1 MKMQVRRKAKASERV
16 PTAAHR
22 GPAEQLNLAS
32 QEVLKLQRVVGN
44 QVVAR
49 LIVQRDPPADAGT
62 KAPADAGTAE
72 KHYSLKEGE
81 DIKLSADV
89 EGKITLLADAYYKKR
104 KKDIVITSGTRTVAE
119 QASAMYG
126 KLEEGDDLSVYGNQT
141 AAKAVKDAYNSA
153 KNAKKSAADIK
164 SAMSAVIQKQVDEGT
179 YISNHLRAGAFDVRN
194 RDMSDE
200 DKKAFKEAASGVDG
214 LAAPIEE
221 GKPPH
226 FHLQLN

>member
-1 MKMQVRRKAKASERV
+1 MKTQLVRRKPRV
-16 PTAAHR
+16 AQRTTVAPTTS
-22 GPAEQLNLAS
+22 AS
-32 QEVLKLQRVVGN
+32 QEVLELQRLVGN
-44 QVVAR
+44 QAVAR
-49 LIVQRDPPADAGT
+49 LIAQRDPPADAGT
-62 KAPADAGTAE
+62 HAPADAGSTE

-81 DIKLSADV
+81 DIKLSAEV
-89 EGKITLLADAYYKKR
+89 EAKIAALADAYYKKR

-153 KNAKKSAADIK
+153 RNAKKSAADIK
-164 SAMSAVIQKQVDEGT
+164 AAMAAVIQKQVDEGT

-194 RDMSDE
+194 RDMNEE